1 MCSLPGRGK
10 NLKEAIKATR
20 RNKDDDEEEEEDI
33 HCRLHVPLV
42 AHHVSHMPTWHQN
55 VVTHMFCGICPRTP
69 EEEEEEDLHL
79 TLMVQVQPFSQEQII
94 LFYRRFTSAE
104 GCGRLMRK
112 KKMMMMMS

>member
-1 MCSLPGRGK
+1 MVETALSREKK
-10 NLKEAIKATR
+10 NEEISDGDKESA
-20 RNKDDDEEEEEDI
+20 
-33 HCRLHVPLV
+33 LV
-42 AHHVSHMPTWHQN
+42 N
-55 VVTHMFCGICPRTP
+55 IVVTHMFCGICRRTP